1 MSSTFIGCTACNTL
15 LILTT
20 DTDGPKGAV
29 AAGWR
34 SAESGWQCPRH
45 TPPPLPGETEGDLQT
60 PEAPPA
66 PVGSRS

>member
-20 DTDGPKGAV
+20 DTDNPKRAV

-34 SAESGWQCPRH
+34 SVEGGWQCPRH
-45 TPPPLPGETEGDLQT
+45 TALPLSGETE
-60 PEAPPA
+60 EEPA
-66 PVGSRS
+66 PATVLSD